1 MRAWSEGQ
9 TVDVVPADVL
19 EGWRKKCDGIVQEW
33 IDAVAKRGHADGAE
47 MVARARVLDREAV
60 Q

>member
-1 MRAWSEGQ
+1 M
-9 TVDVVPADVL
+9 VVVPADVL

>member
-1 MRAWSEGQ
+1 MKAEGQ

-33 IDAVAKRGHADGAE
+33 IDTVAKRGHANGAD
-47 MVARARVLDREAV
+47 MVARARALDKEV
-60 Q
+60 MQ